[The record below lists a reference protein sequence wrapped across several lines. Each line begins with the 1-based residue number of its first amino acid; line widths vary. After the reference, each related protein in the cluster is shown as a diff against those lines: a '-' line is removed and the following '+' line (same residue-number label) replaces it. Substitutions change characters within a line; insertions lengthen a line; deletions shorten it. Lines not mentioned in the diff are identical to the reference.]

1 MRGRSATPQRVGQ
14 RLRSRTLLTP
24 RYLCPRDREDAHH
37 AGQGASAGAQ
47 VHMHAPGSW
56 PCTLVD
62 IPPPAPTTPKN
73 LNPPASTSSIPFHP
87 ASLSALSLIFLY
99 HRSPHA
105 VCTRQGLTLA
115 GKKLEAI
122 LMEQQD
128 HRVFAAHSSLG
139 WFAGERGRF
148 EITKPFLECK
158 NAVPTT
164 EPQTLKGTQ
173 AAEKFAVVLPRKAP
187 SVIKTKPPP
196 AQKLAKA
203 KAPAPPKT
211 LEKSWQP
218 WRSTV
223 SVKMAAFLLV
233 ALVVMTCAAFGM
245 VDATSLA
252 SARGAQSVL
261 HANITG
267 DLDMASSC
275 NPAGIYFDPLSDMAD
290 AQSSVLPSSIE
301 LLHCEAVMH
310 CNTAGLMPAVHA
322 KMLPPSALGLSG
334 FRHSDW
340 HQNATEGMPCC
351 PKSLPCMH
359 YLKLLPVPTTSSN
372 LQLGLHGSS
381 MSSSLATVE
390 EAKLLAGS
398 ADFGSRLNESA
409 SLAEQV
415 AATIAAPSPSH
426 LCISAPVHH
435 CTSTRHLPP
444 PPARCT

>member
-1 MRGRSATPQRVGQ
+1 MYTHPKMG
-14 RLRSRTLLTP
+14 
-24 RYLCPRDREDAHH
+24 
-37 AGQGASAGAQ
+37 GA
-47 VHMHAPGSW
+47 P
-56 PCTLVD
+56 D
-62 IPPPAPTTPKN
+62 
-73 LNPPASTSSIPFHP
+73 
-87 ASLSALSLIFLY
+87 
-99 HRSPHA
+99 
-105 VCTRQGLTLA
+105 TRQVA
-115 GKKLEAI
+115 VKKLQAI

-139 WFAGERGRF
+139 WSAGERGRF
-148 EITKPFLECK
+148 EITEPFLRCE
-158 NAVPTT
+158 NAAPTM
-164 EPQTLKGTQ
+164 EPLKGKQ
-173 AAEKFAVVLPRKAP
+173 AVEKCAVVFPRKAPSVIKTKPPP

-203 KAPAPPKT
+203 EAPARPKT
-211 LEKSWQP
+211 QEKSSQP

-223 SVKMAAFLLV
+223 SVRMAAFLLV
-233 ALVVMTCAAFGM
+233 ALVAMTCAAFGT

-290 AQSSVLPSSIE
+290 AQSSVLPSSIDV
-301 LLHCEAVMH
+301 LHRDMR
-310 CNTAGLMPAVHA
+310 CNAAGLMPAVHA

-340 HQNATEGMPCC
+340 HQDATEGMPCC

-359 YLKLLPVPTTSSN
+359 YLKLLPVLTISSN
-372 LQLGLHGSS
+372 LQLGLHGSG

-390 EAKLLAGS
+390 EAKLL

-435 CTSTRHLPP
+435 CTSTRCISPP
-444 PPARCT
+444 PPAHCT

>member
-1 MRGRSATPQRVGQ
+1 
-14 RLRSRTLLTP
+14 
-24 RYLCPRDREDAHH
+24 
-37 AGQGASAGAQ
+37 
-47 VHMHAPGSW
+47 
-56 PCTLVD
+56 
-62 IPPPAPTTPKN
+62 
-73 LNPPASTSSIPFHP
+73 
-87 ASLSALSLIFLY
+87 
-99 HRSPHA
+99 
-105 VCTRQGLTLA
+105 
-115 GKKLEAI
+115 
-122 LMEQQD
+122 MEQQD

-139 WFAGERGRF
+139 WFAGESGRF

-203 KAPAPPKT
+203 EAPAPPKT
-211 LEKSWQP
+211 LEKSSQP
-218 WRSTV
+218 WRV
-223 SVKMAAFLLV
+223 SVNMAAFLLV
-233 ALVVMTCAAFGM
+233 ALLAMTCAAFGM

-415 AATIAAPSPSH
+415 ATTIAAPSPSH

-435 CTSTRHLPP
+435 CTSTRHLSPP
-444 PPARCT
+444 SCTLHIIPALPQLHAAAETYPKRVAVLKGRDEQHHWTRLAAAAPELRLTAPACKQLGIALLCRRCWMAAAMGTFLPGPSVISTALGAAILQPLSE

>member
-1 MRGRSATPQRVGQ
+1 
-14 RLRSRTLLTP
+14 
-24 RYLCPRDREDAHH
+24 
-37 AGQGASAGAQ
+37 
-47 VHMHAPGSW
+47 
-56 PCTLVD
+56 
-62 IPPPAPTTPKN
+62 
-73 LNPPASTSSIPFHP
+73 
-87 ASLSALSLIFLY
+87 
-99 HRSPHA
+99 
-105 VCTRQGLTLA
+105 
-115 GKKLEAI
+115 
-122 LMEQQD
+122 MEQQD

-139 WFAGERGRF
+139 WFAGESGRF

-203 KAPAPPKT
+203 EAPAPPKT
-211 LEKSWQP
+211 LEKSSQP

-223 SVKMAAFLLV
+223 SVNMAAFLLV
-233 ALVVMTCAAFGM
+233 ALLAMTCAAFGM

-415 AATIAAPSPSH
+415 ATTIAAPSPSH